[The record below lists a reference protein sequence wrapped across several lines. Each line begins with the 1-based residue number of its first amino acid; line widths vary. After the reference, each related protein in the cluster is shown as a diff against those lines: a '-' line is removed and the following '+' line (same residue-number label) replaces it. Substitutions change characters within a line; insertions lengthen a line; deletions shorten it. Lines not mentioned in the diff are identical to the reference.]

1 MKKHYIHGKDKRSN
15 KSFIEIF
22 KLNKRRLICKRIAIL
37 LFTFIGVILSL
48 LLPCVK
54 VVNADSGF
62 TLKSEVNLGA
72 ANGKGGVDLDW
83 TSGIDPTNKTFMLYQ
98 LKEGSS
104 EWQSISTVNFTTW
117 MEPIHVLN
125 IYPTADEVEGTDAGI
140 PMVNFT
146 FADGS
151 TARMKKSAAL
161 KVWMEGGT
169 MAEDNGNV
177 VHYDPYGINP
187 KTGQQLIYV
196 DLVAFKDFNRNPNMA
211 YSYDVIM
218 FGTWDN
224 NGIPS
229 YVWNREG
236 DPVDVLTPD
245 ATKVVE
251 QYIQQGYGVCSGHD
265 TIGDEL
271 GSYGLSGLRRYFN
284 IRIGQWYYGW
294 PGIPHRNDI
303 DYQDSWGYVS
313 NQVRVDKKGLLTN
326 FPWELPLG
334 TILNIPAA
342 HTCANA
348 ALGDVWMNFTNGSW
362 WADQTPNGSYI
373 HEGNGTY
380 YLTTWNNTAMIQTGH
395 SMCESTP
402 DERKIL
408 ANMLF
413 YLKQRT
419 NSTSVTDNSSQ
430 DFAAPDAPALAI
442 KETTSDGYINVST
455 HSDDNG
461 STYSFYAEAH
471 QADDYFNGPIIRSNT
486 TTETV
491 TTGVARYYWVLDDNP
506 TNDFDIAN
514 AHGETTSEVIKLSGL
529 DHDQWL
535 HVRAIDVAGNI
546 GPVSDIKIEV
556 CRITSTIDKTATSN
570 AVNESTGNPVITKF
584 RGAIE
589 YTINYN
595 VTVEFY
601 QGKVTVSIVDQ
612 LPEEIDVNKSELDGG
627 TYNSQDKT
635 ITWNYEIANVD
646 AFSNEVN
653 LSYTLNLKLYYTN
666 ISDTDKNLENT
677 VIGHASTYKN
687 NNVWRETEAKDS
699 QIVEQNYITK
709 AGGIV
714 WLDNDRN
721 GEYGDEG
728 DTPMQG
734 MTVKL
739 HQNNNNSDTVIAET
753 TTNEEGS
760 YLFSNLDGT
769 LEYYVEF
776 VYNGQYYQPTKYKV
790 GSAEKCSKGVDKITE
805 RRAFNDK
812 FYQINSSPQN
822 YSGGTVYTREELFSG
837 GYIDK
842 YGNPTENS
850 NQFVTDSMI
859 SAYTGYNQNDNFYI
873 NYYPSEEADQ
883 EYPQYAES
891 DEINSYINQGF
902 IPRET
907 SDLAINQDIQNVKLT
922 INGNT
927 QNYQYAK
934 RENVYE
940 VTDKLRNYYDKSYTR
955 EIYREDYFYQG
966 TNALEIDVTYKIGLR
981 NNSESI
987 TMVPTEIVDYYD
999 TDYSLKNYDVKD
1011 SNGNSY
1017 NNLLTFT
1024 ETSNFGSNSSISGYK
1039 KIYITS
1045 NGEIQMQ
1052 PYSEIT
1058 IYLTFS
1064 VNKEYD
1070 LLLIDNAK
1078 ANIVEITCYR
1088 TYYTDLSFI
1097 PNEGNSKTQQEFSPG
1112 DKAGIIDID
1121 STPGNIKTQAIE
1133 SLGKEGSLQGLSVTQ
1148 LKDTYGIEDDSDIAP
1163 SIKFTYKGTSTET
1176 PPDPEEPPTD
1186 PEEPPT
1192 TTTEEYTR
1200 VLSGTVWED
1209 TRDQTSGL
1217 SLIGDGILNDTPVP
1231 DVIVELI
1238 DIKASTE
1245 RGEEVV
1251 ATILNGN
1258 SWEEARTKSDSNGNY
1273 EFKGF
1278 IPSEYV
1284 VKFIYGAE
1292 TNGEGIVKYN
1302 GQDYKS
1308 TLYHTPTSDSNSY
1321 NVDQPDSDDY
1331 IYNLR
1336 QADRENNPENYSDI
1350 TDKTKVYYSDAR
1362 DIMSDTSINNSSAYY
1377 KYAENSK
1384 DTGTRQYVNNYSN
1397 NYGNGVTFNLAQE
1410 LKNTTT
1416 NTFMIAKTGKIT
1428 VNIEYDRTESETSS
1442 TGANNVGSNN
1452 YQLSAYY
1459 KMPHIDFGLVQ
1470 RPKAQIKL
1478 TKQIINV
1485 KVFLANGNTLFD
1497 ASSTATNALWINHM
1511 AHGPDQDN
1519 LYTKDLNYN
1528 SNQSMKEP
1536 TVRTESSNKGRI
1548 QLTMDTEL
1556 MHGATMK
1563 ITYAIT
1569 AANIGEVDYNGN
1581 QFYYY
1586 GTAPTDIYDYNSI
1599 VKTIPKTIIDYVGT
1613 QIHEQGSVDDESA
1626 TRNNLQFSAEE
1637 NSEYNWSVISID
1649 EIFDNN
1655 LIDRNLE
1662 NQVKKYSTIIQTNA
1676 LEKELI
1682 PILADETAV
1691 SSINTYFDTNPMDTI
1706 DYVNTTN
1713 SVVGAELV
1721 LSQMITPDNDSD
1733 DMIYNNMVE
1742 LVKSSNTA
1750 GRRMEY
1756 SVVGNQDPT
1765 LEPQEIDADTSQ
1777 EVTILPPFG
1786 QTNTYYW
1793 LGVVIAIILIAGIIL
1808 VIKVLKK

>member
-1 MKKHYIHGKDKRSN
+1 M
-15 KSFIEIF
+15 
-22 KLNKRRLICKRIAIL
+22 
-37 LFTFIGVILSL
+37 
-48 LLPCVK
+48 
-54 VVNADSGF
+54 
-62 TLKSEVNLGA
+62 
-72 ANGKGGVDLDW
+72 
-83 TSGIDPTNKTFMLYQ
+83 
-98 LKEGSS
+98 
-104 EWQSISTVNFTTW
+104 
-117 MEPIHVLN
+117 
-125 IYPTADEVEGTDAGI
+125 
-140 PMVNFT
+140 
-146 FADGS
+146 
-151 TARMKKSAAL
+151 
-161 KVWMEGGT
+161 
-169 MAEDNGNV
+169 
-177 VHYDPYGINP
+177 
-187 KTGQQLIYV
+187 
-196 DLVAFKDFNRNPNMA
+196 
-211 YSYDVIM
+211 
-218 FGTWDN
+218 
-224 NGIPS
+224 
-229 YVWNREG
+229 
-236 DPVDVLTPD
+236 
-245 ATKVVE
+245 
-251 QYIQQGYGVCSGHD
+251 
-265 TIGDEL
+265 
-271 GSYGLSGLRRYFN
+271 
-284 IRIGQWYYGW
+284 
-294 PGIPHRNDI
+294 
-303 DYQDSWGYVS
+303 
-313 NQVRVDKKGLLTN
+313 
-326 FPWELPLG
+326 
-334 TILNIPAA
+334 
-342 HTCANA
+342 
-348 ALGDVWMNFTNGSW
+348 
-362 WADQTPNGSYI
+362 
-373 HEGNGTY
+373 
-380 YLTTWNNTAMIQTGH
+380 
-395 SMCESTP
+395 
-402 DERKIL
+402 
-408 ANMLF
+408 
-413 YLKQRT
+413 
-419 NSTSVTDNSSQ
+419 
-430 DFAAPDAPALAI
+430 
-442 KETTSDGYINVST
+442 
-455 HSDDNG
+455 
-461 STYSFYAEAH
+461 
-471 QADDYFNGPIIRSNT
+471 
-486 TTETV
+486 
-491 TTGVARYYWVLDDNP
+491 
-506 TNDFDIAN
+506 
-514 AHGETTSEVIKLSGL
+514 
-529 DHDQWL
+529 
-535 HVRAIDVAGNI
+535 
-546 GPVSDIKIEV
+546 
-556 CRITSTIDKTATSN
+556 
-570 AVNESTGNPVITKF
+570 
-584 RGAIE
+584 
-589 YTINYN
+589 
-595 VTVEFY
+595 
-601 QGKVTVSIVDQ
+601 
-612 LPEEIDVNKSELDGG
+612 
-627 TYNSQDKT
+627 
-635 ITWNYEIANVD
+635 
-646 AFSNEVN
+646 
-653 LSYTLNLKLYYTN
+653 
-666 ISDTDKNLENT
+666 
-677 VIGHASTYKN
+677 
-687 NNVWRETEAKDS
+687 
-699 QIVEQNYITK
+699 
-709 AGGIV
+709 
-714 WLDNDRN
+714 
-721 GEYGDEG
+721 
-728 DTPMQG
+728 
-734 MTVKL
+734 
-739 HQNNNNSDTVIAET
+739 
-753 TTNEEGS
+753 
-760 YLFSNLDGT
+760 
-769 LEYYVEF
+769 
-776 VYNGQYYQPTKYKV
+776 
-790 GSAEKCSKGVDKITE
+790 
-805 RRAFNDK
+805 
-812 FYQINSSPQN
+812 
-822 YSGGTVYTREELFSG
+822 
-837 GYIDK
+837 
-842 YGNPTENS
+842 
-850 NQFVTDSMI
+850 
-859 SAYTGYNQNDNFYI
+859 
-873 NYYPSEEADQ
+873 
-883 EYPQYAES
+883 
-891 DEINSYINQGF
+891 
-902 IPRET
+902 
-907 SDLAINQDIQNVKLT
+907 
-922 INGNT
+922 
-927 QNYQYAK
+927 
-934 RENVYE
+934 
-940 VTDKLRNYYDKSYTR
+940 
-955 EIYREDYFYQG
+955 
-966 TNALEIDVTYKIGLR
+966 
-981 NNSESI
+981 
-987 TMVPTEIVDYYD
+987 
-999 TDYSLKNYDVKD
+999 
-1011 SNGNSY
+1011 
-1017 NNLLTFT
+1017 
-1024 ETSNFGSNSSISGYK
+1024 
-1039 KIYITS
+1039 
-1045 NGEIQMQ
+1045 
-1052 PYSEIT
+1052 
-1058 IYLTFS
+1058 
-1064 VNKEYD
+1064 
-1070 LLLIDNAK
+1070 
-1078 ANIVEITCYR
+1078 
-1088 TYYTDLSFI
+1088 
-1097 PNEGNSKTQQEFSPG
+1097 
-1112 DKAGIIDID
+1112 
-1121 STPGNIKTQAIE
+1121 
-1133 SLGKEGSLQGLSVTQ
+1133 
-1148 LKDTYGIEDDSDIAP
+1148 
-1163 SIKFTYKGTSTET
+1163 
-1176 PPDPEEPPTD
+1176 
-1186 PEEPPT
+1186 
-1192 TTTEEYTR
+1192 
-1200 VLSGTVWED
+1200 
-1209 TRDQTSGL
+1209 
-1217 SLIGDGILNDTPVP
+1217 
-1231 DVIVELI
+1231 I

-1336 QADRENNPENYSDI
+1336 QADRENNPDNYSDI